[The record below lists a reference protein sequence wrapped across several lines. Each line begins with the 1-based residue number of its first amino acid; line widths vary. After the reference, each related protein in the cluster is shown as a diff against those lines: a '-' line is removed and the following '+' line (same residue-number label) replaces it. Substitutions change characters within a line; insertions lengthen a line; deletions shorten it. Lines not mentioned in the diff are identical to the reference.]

1 MLCITSEKFLISKLE
16 IVIKYIIKTIFTAIF
31 KGLPPANSDTS
42 IMSEVENFLKSLTI
56 INVKIIAIILTSM
69 IFNNEEE
76 PQEPK
81 KICGIFSIILLIV
94 ATITKQTASIDVIL
108 VIVLFIFS
116 FHPFMINQLNISPII
131 YTSMTC

>member
-16 IVIKYIIKTIFTAIF
+16 IVIKYTIKTIFTAIF
-31 KGLPPANSDTS
+31 KGLPPTNSDTS